1 MKNGRGVTLF
11 LTALIFS
18 TSGCNTGAPPQLREQ
33 ASPELSSQSP
43 PLRYQEDVARNRVWV
58 LTAEGVVLYRDKAP
72 DRIVIPLPSWI
83 WAGAPYGCHP
93 DLALGP
99 NGEAII
105 TSDVVST
112 LWRVDPETLAVS
124 AHALALDA
132 DTGKDVGF
140 SALRYSPKHEAYF
153 AVSAVQ
159 GSLWRVDPLLERAQK
174 IPSSEPIA
182 GACGM
187 AAPLS

>member
-1 MKNGRGVTLF
+1 MKNGRGITLF
-11 LTALIFS
+11 LTALILS
-18 TSGCNTGAPPQLREQ
+18 TGGCNTGAPPQLREQ
-33 ASPELSSQSP
+33 AGPGLSSQSP
-43 PLRYQEDVARNRVWV
+43 PLRYQQDAARNRVWV
-58 LTAEGVVLYRDKAP
+58 LTVEGVVLYRGKAP

-83 WAGAPYGCHP
+83 WAGAPYGCQP

-124 AHALALDA
+124 VHPLALDA
-132 DTGKDVGF
+132 DTGKVVGF
-140 SALRYSPKHEAYF
+140 SALRYSSKHAAYF

-159 GSLWRVDPLLERAQK
+159 GSLWRVDPLLKRAQK
-174 IPSSEPIA
+174 MPSSEPIA

>member
-1 MKNGRGVTLF
+1 MKNGSGFTLS
-11 LTALIFS
+11 LAALIFS
-18 TSGCNTGAPPQLREQ
+18 ASGCNLGAPPQLREA
-33 ASPELSSQSP
+33 ASPGLSSQSP
-43 PLRYQEDVARNRVWV
+43 PLRYQQDVPRNRVWV
-58 LTAEGVVLYRDKAP
+58 LTLDGVVLYRDKAP

-83 WAGAPYGCHP
+83 WAGAPYGCQP

-105 TSDVVST
+105 TSDIVST

-124 AHALALDA
+124 VHPLELDA
-132 DTGKDVGF
+132 DTAKDVGF
-140 SALRYSPKHEAYF
+140 SALRYSSKHGAYF
-153 AVSAVQ
+153 AFSAVQ
-159 GSLWRVDPLLERAQK
+159 GSLWRVDPLLKRAQK

-187 AAPLS
+187 AALS

>member
-1 MKNGRGVTLF
+1 MKNGSGFTL
-11 LTALIFS
+11 LLAALIFS
-18 TSGCNTGAPPQLREQ
+18 ASGCNLGAPPQLREA
-33 ASPELSSQSP
+33 ASPERSSQST
-43 PLRYQEDVARNRVWV
+43 PLRHQQDVARNRVWV
-58 LTAEGVVLYRDKAP
+58 LTVEGVVLYRDKSP

-83 WAGAPYGCHP
+83 WAGAPYGCQP

-124 AHALALDA
+124 VHRLALDA
-132 DTGKDVGF
+132 DTAKDVGF
-140 SALRYSPKHEAYF
+140 SALRYSSKHDAYF

>member
-1 MKNGRGVTLF
+1 MNNGIASSLF
-11 LTALIFS
+11 LAAMALS
-18 TSGCNTGAPPQLREQ
+18 TSGCDIDSAPELGGE
-33 ASPELSSQSP
+33 ASPERSSQPP
-43 PLRYQEDVARNRVWV
+43 PLRYQQDVARNRVWV
-58 LTAEGVVLYRDKAP
+58 LTVEGVVLYRDKAP

-83 WAGAPYGCHP
+83 WAGAPYGCQP

-105 TSDVVST
+105 TSDIVST

-124 AHALALDA
+124 VHPLALDA

-140 SALRYSPKHEAYF
+140 SALRYSSKHEAYF

-159 GSLWRVDPLLERAQK
+159 GSLWRVDPLLKRAQK
-174 IPSSEPIA
+174 IPSPEPIA
-182 GACGM
+182 AACGM